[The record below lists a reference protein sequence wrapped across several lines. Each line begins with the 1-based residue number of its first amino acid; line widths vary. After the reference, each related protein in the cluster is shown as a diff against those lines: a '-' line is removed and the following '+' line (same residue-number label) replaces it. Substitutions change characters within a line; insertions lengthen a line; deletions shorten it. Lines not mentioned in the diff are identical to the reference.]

1 MTPEGAAIVSGA
13 GSGIGLCIARA
24 LKKRGWSVASFDF
37 ADASGFDFGCKVD
50 VSDEAAIRTAVEEAE
65 AALGPVIGV
74 VACAGHYE
82 EIVLE
87 DISLEKW
94 NLMLRTH
101 IGGVYNLMRAT
112 LPGMTQRG
120 KGSFITIASERAI
133 VGAGH
138 DAHYGSAKAAAL
150 ALTRSAAL
158 EVAGRG
164 VRVNAVAP
172 GPTDTPLLPPDSW
185 ERQPLFTQGLPSRR
199 IATPEEIAL
208 AVVGL
213 TEKDMFMNGALLS
226 VNSGTVM

>member
-1 MTPEGAAIVSGA
+1 
-13 GSGIGLCIARA
+13 
-24 LKKRGWSVASFDF
+24 
-37 ADASGFDFGCKVD
+37 
-50 VSDEAAIRTAVEEAE
+50 
-65 AALGPVIGV
+65 
-74 VACAGHYE
+74 
-82 EIVLE
+82 
-87 DISLEKW
+87 
-94 NLMLRTH
+94 MLRTH

-185 ERQPLFTQGLPSRR
+185 ERQPLFTQGLPARR

-208 AVVGL
+208 AVVEL